1 MASKIFEKCVKCT
14 KPFLS
19 MRQKTLK
26 CSKCLNSLQ
35 IKCST
40 VDNRQCL
47 TYKNGKKDLIC
58 QYCTDY
64 PCIKCDKHVYDFNQE
79 FFAIYVTFGFTGHVQ
94 V

>member
-1 MASKIFEKCVKCT
+1 
-14 KPFLS
+14 

-26 CSKCLNSLQ
+26 CLKCLNSLH

-40 VDNRQCL
+40 VDNRQYL
-47 TYKNGKKDLIC
+47 SYKNGKKDFIC

-64 PCIKCDKHVYDFNQE
+64 TCLKCDKHVYDFNQE